1 MDIYV
6 GNLAYELQEDELSEA
21 FGAYGVVES
30 ARILLD
36 RDTGRSRGFGFV
48 KMPNREE
55 GESAIEGLQ
64 DHELMGRPLRVRE
77 AEPRQPR
84 EGGGGGG
91 GGFRRGGGGDRRGGG
106 GGGRGGF
113 DRRGGGGRRQ
123 DRY

>member
-21 FGAYGVVES
+21 FGAYGAVDSV
-30 ARILLD
+30 RILLD

-55 GESAIEGLQ
+55 GENAIEGLNGQ
-64 DHELMGRPLRVRE
+64 EIQGRPLRLRE

-91 GGFRRGGGGDRRGGG
+91 GGGGGFRRGGG
-106 GGGRGGF
+106 GGGGRRDGGGGF
-113 DRRGGGGRRQ
+113 RRGGGGGGG
-123 DRY
+123 RY